1 MDEENVRNMIAS
13 FMCENMSSFICPLVA
28 RNRSRLLFTFAI
40 EQIDTW
46 GNCGN
51 LGKLWGTVVKLKET
65 VETYGETVVN
75 CSKTNYKDFSLA
87 QQG

>member
-13 FMCENMSSFICPLVA
+13 FMCENMSSFICPLAA

-46 GNCGN
+46 GNCGK

-65 VETYGETVVN
+65 VG
-75 CSKTNYKDFSLA
+75 KLWKPMGKLW
-87 QQG
+87 